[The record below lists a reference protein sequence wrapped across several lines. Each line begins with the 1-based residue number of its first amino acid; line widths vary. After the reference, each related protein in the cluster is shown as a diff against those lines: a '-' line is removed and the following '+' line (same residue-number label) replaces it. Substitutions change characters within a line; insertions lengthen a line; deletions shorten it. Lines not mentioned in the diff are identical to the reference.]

1 MSLLILITL
10 LGKDKLFLSFSFNV
24 KMKATYL
31 AILLL
36 VLSFNTGFSQTVKPF
51 LSEIIEH
58 YPGVRDIAIST
69 DESDTYFSV
78 QGYQG
83 ELSTI
88 VCVNNNKGNYSK
100 PEVASFSGKYH
111 DLEPFL
117 SPDGLRLYFSSDRP
131 LDNSSKELKDYDIWY
146 VERKTLKEEW
156 SKPINVGEPINTK
169 DNEFYPSI
177 TLSNNL
183 YFTCDGAMSKGKDDI
198 FICEYKNGKY
208 ELPVSLNDSIN
219 SIGYEFNAFVAPNE
233 SFMLYTCYNKDGG
246 FGSGDLYISFKN
258 KENQWTKSQNLGKTI
273 NSNVMDYCPFV
284 DIKAGILYFTSK
296 RNAIKK
302 QLENKQTLE
311 EVLKEMNVYENGLS
325 RLYQVD
331 ISHIL
336 KSKTR
341 K

>member
-1 MSLLILITL
+1 MKTLLLSITL
-10 LGKDKLFLSFSFNV
+10 FTFSFTIVN
-24 KMKATYL
+24 A
-31 AILLL
+31 
-36 VLSFNTGFSQTVKPF
+36 QTVNSF
-51 LSEIIEH
+51 LPEIISQ
-58 YPGVRDIAIST
+58 YPSVRDVAIST
-69 DESDTYFSV
+69 NGSEVYFSV

-88 VCVNNNKGNYSK
+88 VTVNLINGKYTK
-100 PEVASFSGKYH
+100 AQVASFSGKYH

-131 LDNSSKELKDYDIWY
+131 LDNKSNELKDYDIWY
-146 VERKTLKEEW
+146 VERKTCKDEW
-156 SKPINVGEPINTK
+156 SSAINLGAPVNTK

-273 NSNVMDYCPFV
+273 NSTVMDYCPFV

-336 KSKTR
+336 KSKTI